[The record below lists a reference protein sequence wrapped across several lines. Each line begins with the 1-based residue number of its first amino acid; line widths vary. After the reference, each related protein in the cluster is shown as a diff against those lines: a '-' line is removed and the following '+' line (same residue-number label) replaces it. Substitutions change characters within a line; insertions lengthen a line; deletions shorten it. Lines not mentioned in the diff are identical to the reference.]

1 MNIFGSFTRG
11 GEGRGGRGEGG
22 VGLLGAA
29 NGALARVLVALR
41 ARVLAADPH
50 AIRVAR
56 ARLVL
61 LPRALKRR
69 RRRFRRVADLP
80 LLRLRMV

>member
-1 MNIFGSFTRG
+1 MRPTGVFFWGGVGRG
-11 GEGRGGRGEGG
+11 GEGRGGV

-29 NGALARVLVALR
+29 NGASARVLVALR

-61 LPRALKRR
+61 LPRALKLR

-80 LLRLRMV
+80 LLRSD